1 MHSAECPSSFIYNG
15 GELLLIIM
23 NFVKAGKSRK
33 QTTSFCDKSLTTKR
47 TDFMQTE
54 NNLRGEVH
62 SS

>member
-1 MHSAECPSSFIYNG
+1 
-15 GELLLIIM
+15 M